1 MPYFLNVWLPK
12 MKKRKIKREKE
23 VLDLYILSKLLQPD
37 KEGLARMAACFCV
50 HTSVIRS
57 SSQQ

>member
-1 MPYFLNVWLPK
+1 